1 MAELFSL
8 SNEKEV
14 FRACRVLFGAR
25 VTLNP
30 DFLAYLQLDG
40 VRTAYRMQAKITHPD
55 RFPGA
60 DLFFLQRQAELFHR
74 VTAAYDILNNFLSIR
89 ERGLWSP
96 KRARVVVSGRRT
108 ATSRDVDDRVEQR
121 RERRDFRFF
130 SGKNYTTPSGLK
142 LPQRPLPFG
151 LYLNYRGLISYTDLA
166 RALVW
171 QRRQR
176 PRLGDLSQRWGR
188 LNEDEVKVIL
198 QTRRQGFS
206 RFGEKA
212 VDLGFLN
219 QFQVDTMIHF
229 QRSKQRPLGEFFV
242 EEGQFSH
249 FLIEKLVSELHDHNE
264 QVILDTPLLRRFLG
278 IFF

>member
-1 MAELFSL
+1 MVELFSL
-8 SNEKEV
+8 YQEKEV
-14 FRACRVLFGAR
+14 FRACRVLFGSR
-25 VTLNP
+25 VALNP

-40 VRTAYRMQAKITHPD
+40 VRAAYRLQAKSTHPD

-60 DLFFLQRQAELFHR
+60 NLFFLQRQAELFHR
-74 VTAAYDILNNFLSIR
+74 ITAAYDILNNFLRVR

-96 KRARVVVSGRRT
+96 KRSDVVMPGRRS
-108 ATSRDVDDRVEQR
+108 ATSRDVHGRVGR
-121 RERRDFRFF
+121 RRARRDSRSF
-130 SGKNYTTPSGLK
+130 SGKIYTSSPGLK

-151 LYLNYRGLISYTDLA
+151 LYLNYRGLISHADLA

-188 LNEDEVKVIL
+188 LNEVEVKTIL
-198 QTRRQGFS
+198 QTRRQGLS

-229 QRSKQRPLGEFFV
+229 QRSKQQPLGEFFV

-264 QVILDTPLLRRFLG
+264 QVILDLPFLRRFLG

>member
-8 SNEKEV
+8 YQEKEV
-14 FRACRVLFGAR
+14 FRACRLLFGAQ

-40 VRTAYRMQAKITHPD
+40 IRVAYRMQAKITHPD

-60 DLFFLQRQAELFHR
+60 SLFFLQRQAELFRR
-74 VTAAYDILNNFLSIR
+74 VTAAYDILNNFLSVR

-96 KRARVVVSGRRT
+96 KRVGVIVPGRRSATSKDVGARV
-108 ATSRDVDDRVEQR
+108 
-121 RERRDFRFF
+121 ERRRVRRDSRSF
-130 SGKNYTTPSGLK
+130 SGNIYTSFSGLK

-151 LYLNYRGLISYTDLA
+151 LYLNYRGLISHADLA

-176 PRLGDLSQRWGR
+176 PRMGDLSQSWGR
-188 LNEDEVKVIL
+188 LNEAEVKIIL
-198 QTRRQGFS
+198 QTRRQGLS

-219 QFQVDTMIHF
+219 QFQVNTMIHF
-229 QRSKQRPLGEFFV
+229 QRSRQRPLGEFFV
-242 EEGQFSH
+242 EEGKFSH
-249 FLIEKLVSELHDHNE
+249 SLIEKLVSELHDHNE
-264 QVILDTPLLRRFLG
+264 QVVLDTPFLRRFLG